1 MADFINVGF
10 GNMVNGDKI
19 ISMVSTDAAP
29 IKRMYKSST
38 CHGKRT
44 SYFICPHDR
53 YIIFEMP

>member
-29 IKRMYKSST
+29 KATRKNS
-38 CHGKRT
+38 C
-44 SYFICPHDR
+44 FP
-53 YIIFEMP
+53 